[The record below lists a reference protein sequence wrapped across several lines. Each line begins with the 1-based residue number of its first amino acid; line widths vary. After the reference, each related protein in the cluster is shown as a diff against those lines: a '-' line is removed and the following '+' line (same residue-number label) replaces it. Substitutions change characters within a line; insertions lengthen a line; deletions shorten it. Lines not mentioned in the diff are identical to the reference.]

1 MSNMSDI
8 IAKTTKED
16 IINGSY
22 DRPAGVSLL
31 AILTGLGSGALLISQ
46 LLVFTKLTE
55 ASSTLGMSTML
66 LQGGIGFLGLLGL
79 AATVGMWL
87 GKKWGWWLTL
97 FYFAYAVAR
106 NINVMISIASL
117 TEQWGIPRQGVG
129 MTYAKYGIRVLWNGF
144 LLFYLC
150 RESATTFFG
159 TTEIKKWKAL
169 LIVFALCAAVF
180 VIGSSL
186 QE

>member
-8 IAKTTKED
+8 VAKMTKED

-31 AILTGLGSGALLISQ
+31 AILIGLGGGALLITQ
-46 LLVFTKLTE
+46 LLVFNKLSE
-55 ASSTLGMSTML
+55 ASSALGISTML

-79 AATVGMWL
+79 AASVGMWL
-87 GKKWGWWLTL
+87 GKKWGWWLAL
-97 FYFAYAVAR
+97 FYFAYAVSR
-106 NINVMISIASL
+106 NVNVMISIASL
-117 TEQWGIPRQGVG
+117 TEQWGIPSQGIG
-129 MTYAKYGIRVLWNGF
+129 MTYAKYGIRVLWNGS

-159 TTEIKKWKAL
+159 TTETKKWKVL
-169 LIVFALCAAVF
+169 LIVFALCAAIF
-180 VIGSSL
+180 VIGSFL